1 VKYPVASKTIL
12 THLEGLRAAS
22 VPLTLT
28 TICGLMIG
36 QLQHLAPQIFE
47 EWSPDGTQFHCS
59 ELFVKKY
66 LHRTVG
72 WSIHRSTWA
81 GRKIPDNADEILND
95 AFLRITYTVKNNDVP
110 SQLLVNS
117 DQGQLQLAQGSS
129 ITYAPTG
136 SKQITMLGVE
146 DKRAITMFLS
156 VTNDE
161 TLLPMKIIY
170 KGLSSVSTPSVD
182 SPSYAEAAVASF
194 VFEYSNMKTYWSTQE
209 ITLLTIFLCRILKN
223 KRRNWGCHPIN
234 AQSG

>member
-36 QLQHLAPQIFE
+36 QLQHLTPQIFE

-59 ELFVKKY
+59 ELFVRKY

-72 WSIHRSTWA
+72 WSIHRSTRA
-81 GRKIPDNADEILND
+81 GCKIPDNADEILND

-146 DKRAITMFLS
+146 DKWAITMFLS

-170 KGLSSVSTPSVD
+170 KGLSSVSTPSAD

-194 VFEYSNMKTYWSTQE
+194 VFEYSNTKTYWSTQE